1 MQGREPGDP
10 LPRVEELGL
19 SYLLTAVSMGAVV
32 SNVATEH
39 QHTFRE
45 IENVE
50 WPFLALFFVLS
61 GASLEPDGLVGSLY
75 VVAAY
80 VGLRVLARV
89 IAGALG
95 TKLSNMPG
103 DTRVL
108 GLALLPQAGVAL
120 GLVLVVAERVPD
132 VGVQALPVVLLG
144 TVVFEVCG
152 PLVTRGVLRRLG
164 EVPTA

>member
-1 MQGREPGDP
+1 M
-10 LPRVEELGL
+10 
-19 SYLLTAVSMGAVV
+19 
-32 SNVATEH
+32 
-39 QHTFRE
+39 
-45 IENVE
+45 
-50 WPFLALFFVLS
+50 
-61 GASLEPDGLVGSLY
+61 EPDGLVGSLY

-95 TKLSNMPG
+95 TNLSNMPS

-144 TVVFEVCG
+144 PVVFEVCG